1 MSLQAGKETIYKQ
14 DFQASLENSNQPNWL
29 KSLREK
35 AFAYFTANGFPTV
48 ENEDWKYTNVAPM
61 AKESFLLA
69 ELSENIEDAI
79 ETGELSEPSAAA
91 DGLSSGKTQLKVKP
105 DSVNSDVQPSAT
117 ADGSDFVFSESK
129 DSVLIFANGQFDE
142 KSSKLNA
149 AKDANILSFSAA
161 LKDEKY
167 AEILQ
172 AKLGNLI
179 DAEKNAFTAL
189 NTAFI
194 GEGVL
199 IHLPKNSKIDAPIQ
213 LLFTTDDGKVSFPR
227 VLIIADEFSEAT
239 FVETYVRSEETKYLT
254 NAVVEISVA
263 DEAKIKHFRVQ
274 RESHSAFHV
283 STTAAEVGRGSV
295 YDTTAI
301 NLGGKLSRHDVLLK
315 FNAEGGEAFVDGLY
329 FLGETQHHDTHS
341 IIKHDVP
348 NCTSHQTYKGILN
361 DKSRGVFNGKV
372 FVAVGASGTDG
383 YQSNKN
389 LLLSNEARV
398 DTKPQLEIFND
409 DVKCSHGATVGQLEE
424 EELFYLLSR
433 GLNDNLARNLL
444 TYGFAEEIINKI
456 EIESIKKQLDEAVLN
471 RLNVNLEA

>member
-1 MSLQAGKETIYKQ
+1 MSLQVGKETVYKQ
-14 DFQASLENSNQPNWL
+14 DFQVSLENSAQPEWL
-29 KSLREK
+29 KKLREK
-35 AFAYFTANGFPTV
+35 AFAYFTENGFPTV
-48 ENEDWKYTNVAPM
+48 ENEEWKYTNVAPM

-69 ELSENIEDAI
+69 EMSANVAGELEI
-79 ETGELSEPSAAA
+79 ETENV
-91 DGLSSGKTQLKVKP
+91 T
-105 DSVNSDVQPSAT
+105 T
-117 ADGSDFVFSESK
+117 ADAVSSYEKFVFAESK
-129 DSVLIFANGQFDE
+129 DSVLVFANGQFDG
-142 KSSKLNA
+142 KASRLSA
-149 AKDANILSFSAA
+149 ATGANILSFSDA
-161 LKDEKY
+161 LRDEKY
-167 AEILQ
+167 AELLE
-172 AKLGNLI
+172 ARLGSLV
-179 DAEKNAFTAL
+179 DAEKNAFSAL

-199 IHLPKNSKIDAPIQ
+199 VYLPKNSKIDAPVQ

-227 VLIIADEFSEAT
+227 VLIVAESFAEAT
-239 FVETYVRSEETKYLT
+239 IIETYNRNAETKYLT

-274 RESHSAFHV
+274 RESHEAFHI
-283 STTAAEVGRGSV
+283 STTAAEVGRGSI

-301 NLGGKLSRHDVLLK
+301 NLGAKLSRHDVALK

-329 FLGETQHHDTHS
+329 FLGESQHHDTHS
-341 IIKHDVP
+341 IISHNVP

-389 LLLSNEARV
+389 LLLSNEARI

-433 GLNDNLARNLL
+433 GLNESLAKNLL
-444 TYGFAEEIINKI
+444 TYGFAEEIVNKI

-471 RLNVNLEA
+471 RLNANLEA

>member
-1 MSLQAGKETIYKQ
+1 MSLQAGKETIYKTE
-14 DFQASLENSNQPNWL
+14 FQRSLNTAKQPEWL
-29 KSLREK
+29 KNLREQ
-35 AFAYFTANGFPTV
+35 AFAYFTENGFPV
-48 ENEDWKYTNVAPM
+48 VQSEEWKYTNIAPM
-61 AKESFLLA
+61 AKENFLLA
-69 ELSENIEDAI
+69 ELSE
-79 ETGELSEPSAAA
+79 TAA
-91 DGLSSGKTQLKVKP
+91 DEIKAENLEIE
-105 DSVNSDVQPSAT
+105 VNPAPAASKNSAFIF
-117 ADGSDFVFSESK
+117 DESK
-129 DSVLIFANGQFDE
+129 ASVLIFGNGVFD
-142 KSSKLNA
+142 KGASKLDDLRGA
-149 AKDANILSFSAA
+149 AVLSFSEAA
-161 LKDEKY
+161 ADEKY
-167 AEILQ
+167 AEIFQ
-172 AKLGNLI
+172 ARLGNLVA
-179 DAEKNAFTAL
+179 AEKNGFTAL

-194 GEGVL
+194 GEGVF
-199 IHLPKNSKIDAPIQ
+199 IYLPKNAKIDAPVQ
-213 LLFTTDDGKVSFPR
+213 LLFTTDEGVVSFPR
-227 VLIIADEFSEAT
+227 VLIVAENFAEAT
-239 FVETYVRSEETKYLT
+239 IIETYNRSDETKYLT

-274 RESHSAFHV
+274 RESHQAFHI
-283 STTAAEVGRGSV
+283 STTAAEVGRGAV

-301 NLGGKLSRHDVLLK
+301 NLGAKLSRHDVALK
-315 FNAEGGEAFVDGLY
+315 FNAEGGEAFIDGLY
-329 FLGETQHHDTHS
+329 FLGESQHHDTHS

-433 GLNDNLARNLL
+433 GLNETLARNLL
-444 TYGFAEEIINKI
+444 TYGFAEEIVNKI

-471 RLNVNLEA
+471 RLNANLEA